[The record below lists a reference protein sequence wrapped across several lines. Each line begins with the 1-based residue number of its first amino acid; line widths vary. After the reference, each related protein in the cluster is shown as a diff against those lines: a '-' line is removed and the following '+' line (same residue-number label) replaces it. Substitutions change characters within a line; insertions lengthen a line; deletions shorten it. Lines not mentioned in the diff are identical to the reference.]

1 MKKIKSFVITLL
13 IFIGVTALGI
23 FLMETGLVKLF
34 LIGILLVWMFLVVW
48 HLILM
53 AYFNKK

>member
-13 IFIGVTALGI
+13 IFIGVTALAI
-23 FLMETGLVKLF
+23 FLIEKGLVELF